1 MTTPK
6 LFTRRNA
13 IYLGLGALTGIGGS
27 HLIQE
32 IEESYALDRRAQR
45 DFRVR
50 GASSLKQRAARK
62 GIIYGAD
69 AGTFE
74 LRSKPPLQRL
84 LQRECAMLVP
94 GFVKWDSI
102 HPRPNRFSFVNADWY
117 VNFARKNR
125 MLMRGHT
132 LVWHESL
139 PPWFNETVNRQNA
152 RQFLETHIR
161 TVAGRYAGK
170 MQSWDVVN
178 EAILVEDGHPRGLR
192 KSPWLD
198 LLGEDYIDLSFR
210 LAAKADPKALLTYN
224 DYDLEYDTPEQD
236 AKREAVLKLLQG
248 LKSRGTPLHAF
259 GIQSHLYGHERR
271 FNPKKLREFL
281 RDVASLGLKIFIT
294 ELDVIDQNLPA
305 DIQTRDRI
313 VAAAYEDYL
322 SAALDERA
330 VKVVI
335 SFGMVDSYTWLAHFR
350 KRRDGAAVRP
360 LAYDRRF
367 GRKLAWNAIARAF
380 DNAPKR

>member
-6 LFTRRNA
+6 LLTRRNA

-27 HLIQE
+27 HLIRE
-32 IEESYALDRRAQR
+32 MEESYALERRAQR
-45 DFRVR
+45 DFRVA
-50 GASSLKQRAARK
+50 GTSSLKQRAARK

-69 AGTFE
+69 AGTFD
-74 LRSKPPLQRL
+74 LRSKPALQRL
-84 LQRECAMLVP
+84 LRRECGMLVP
-94 GFVKWDSI
+94 AFLKWDSI
-102 HPRPNRFSFVNADWY
+102 HPRPNRFSFANADWF
-117 VNFARKNR
+117 VNFAKQNK
-125 MLMRGHT
+125 MQMRGHT
-132 LVWHESL
+132 LVWHEAL
-139 PPWFNETVNRQNA
+139 PDWFKETVNRQNA
-152 RQFLETHIR
+152 RQFLETHIK
-161 TVAGRYAGK
+161 TVMGRYRGQ

-178 EAILVEDGHPRGLR
+178 EAILVEDGLPRGLR

-198 LLGEDYIDLSFR
+198 LLGEEYIDLSYR

-236 AKREAVLKLLQG
+236 AKREAVLNLLQR
-248 LKSRGTPLHAF
+248 LKSGGTPIQAF
-259 GIQSHLYGHERR
+259 GMQSHLYGHERR
-271 FNPKKLREFL
+271 FNPNKLREFL
-281 RDVASLGLKIFIT
+281 RNVANLGLQIYIT
-294 ELDVIDQNLPA
+294 ELDVIDQNLPK

-350 KRRDGAAVRP
+350 KRKDGARVRP
-360 LAYDRRF
+360 LAYDSSF